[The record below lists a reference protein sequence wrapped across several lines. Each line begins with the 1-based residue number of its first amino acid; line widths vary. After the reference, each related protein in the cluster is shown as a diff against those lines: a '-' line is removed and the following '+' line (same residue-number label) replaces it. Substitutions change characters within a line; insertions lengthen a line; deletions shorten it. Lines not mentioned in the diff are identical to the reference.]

1 MEADALAEQGFLNSE
16 AWILAQS
23 EALGLRAAR
32 IACQEGKPA
41 GLTCSRTA
49 YQTLLKREA
58 EAFVKAGAAALAW
71 LECQEPARS

>member
-41 GLTCSRTA
+41 GLESLRLTDR
-49 YQTLLKREA
+49 QR
-58 EAFVKAGAAALAW
+58 
-71 LECQEPARS
+71 